1 MGQVVDFEDGFP
13 VVQFARGRWKG
24 NGGSKKQGFPVGPK
38 PCMWRPASQ
47 DIGDRSSIIYL
58 KENWGTLE
66 SSLDLK
72 GDRLLAHLRLSFAW
86 IQIQSGTQGSSCH

>member
-38 PCMWRPASQ
+38 PCMWCPALQ

-66 SSLDLK
+66 SYLDLK
-72 GDRLLAHLRLSFAW
+72 GDRLLALLRLSFAR
-86 IQIQSGTQGSSCH
+86 IQSGTQGSSCR